1 MNFTLYKK
9 HFLFILICIF
19 LVFFYIFDLNNF
31 LTIEY
36 FKKNYLFFERL
47 IQENY
52 LISIFFFYLAWLFM
66 LSVILP
72 VSAVMIIFASFLFS
86 PYVSI
91 PISILIITI
100 GGGLNFLLLKKIF
113 VSRIFEK
120 ANFFIKKIN
129 MKFKDNEFQY
139 LLLLRLIP
147 IPYIIQNS
155 IAVILKVNLRM
166 FIITTVIGITPFV
179 ALYSLAGFKLK
190 EIITKEGSIEL
201 NDLIN
206 YENFIIIGLLVIFI
220 IISIILKKKIK
231 INS

>member
-220 IISIILKKKIK
+220 IISIILKKKLK
-231 INS
+231 